1 MLNSTHVYRLQYNI
15 FIVNFCELFMLK
27 RILFVIPFIILSCE
41 NTKPVAQGGDNE
53 IVVVCSK
60 NDKPQINLILSNILT
75 DTLFTP
81 QAELYYKLIWVE
93 PERFN
98 DVKNYVNVIVA
109 GIGRSLS
116 NNGSKLIKNIL
127 SDDQYSS
134 SMENDNHLIFSKD
147 IFARDQ
153 NFLIINGPSFSKINT
168 ISIDQGPWLKKQFER
183 LFEKRQSEF
192 LFEESTLQK
201 ELEEDVYKKYGWGI
215 KIPWGYTVIRDS
227 AEQQIFWIG
236 RDLPFRWLAVQWEDG
251 LLFSDSLSVASYA
264 NLFPV
269 KFFKNIRYTDY
280 KFKVEPSTFNNY
292 GSWKIS
298 GLWESIEE
306 AQGGPFISHLFYDEK
321 SDRTYFVHS
330 MIFHPG
336 RDKFLL
342 LKQVDIVAKTFYTSD
357 KITK

>member
-1 MLNSTHVYRLQYNI
+1 MLR
-15 FIVNFCELFMLK
+15 
-27 RILFVIPFIILSCE
+27 RILFLFLIIAFSCDK
-41 NTKPVAQGGDNE
+41 TKPVAQGGDNE
-53 IVVVCSK
+53 IVLICSK
-60 NDKPQINLILSNILT
+60 FDKPQIESILSYILT

-81 QAELYYKLIWVE
+81 QAEPYYKLIWVE

-109 GIGRSLS
+109 GIGSSPS
-116 NNGSKLIKNIL
+116 NNGAILIKNIL
-127 SDDQYSS
+127 SEDQYSS
-134 SMENDNHLIFSKD
+134 SMYGDNHIIFSKD

-153 NFLIINGPSFSKINT
+153 NFLIINGPSVTKIKEL
-168 ISIDQGPWLKKQFER
+168 SIDQGPWLKKQFDL
-183 LFEKRQSEF
+183 LFEKRQSQF
-192 LFEESTLQK
+192 LFDESTLQK
-201 ELEEDVYKKYGWGI
+201 ELEDEVFSKYGWSI

-236 RDLPFRWLAVQWEDG
+236 RDLPFRWLAVQWEKG
-251 LLFSDSLSVASYA
+251 LLFSDSSSVSNYA
-264 NLFPV
+264 NQFPV

-280 KFKVEPSTFNNY
+280 KYKVEPSMFNDY

-321 SDRTYFVHS
+321 KDRTYFVHS

-336 RDKFLL
+336 RNKFLL
-342 LKQVDIVAKTFYTSD
+342 LKQVDIVAKTFYTEMVME
-357 KITK
+357 

>member
-1 MLNSTHVYRLQYNI
+1 MLRHIPFVII
-15 FIVNFCELFMLK
+15 FI
-27 RILFVIPFIILSCE
+27 IISCE
-41 NTKPVAQGGDNE
+41 KTLPVAQGGDNE
-53 IVVVCSK
+53 IVIVTSK
-60 NDKPQINLILSNILT
+60 FDKPQIGTILSNILT

-81 QAELYYKLIWVE
+81 QAEPYFKLIWVE

-109 GIGRSLS
+109 GIGNSPS
-116 NNGSKLIKNIL
+116 NDGARLIKNIL
-127 SDDQYSS
+127 SEEQYNSS
-134 SMENDNHLIFSKD
+134 LEEGNHLIFSKD

-153 NFLIINGPSFSKINT
+153 NFLIINGPSFEKINEL
-168 ISIDQGPWLKKQFER
+168 SLDQGPWLKKQFDI

-201 ELEEDVYKKYGWGI
+201 ELENNVLNKYGWGI

-227 AEQQIFWIG
+227 SEQQIFWIG
-236 RDLPFRWLAVQWEDG
+236 RDLPFRWLAIQWEDG
-251 LLFSDSLSVASYA
+251 LLFSDSLTVVNFAKE
-264 NLFPV
+264 FPV
-269 KFFKNIRYTDY
+269 NFFKHIRYTDY
-280 KFKVEPSTFNNY
+280 KFKIEPSTFNGF

-306 AQGGPFISHLFYDEK
+306 AQGGPFISHLFYHEK
-321 SDRTYFVHS
+321 SDRTYFIHS

-336 RDKFLL
+336 RDKYLL

-357 KITK
+357 QHTE